1 MNDKN
6 TVRSVERA
14 LDILLCF
21 TTQPSLSMSEIAHHV
36 GLHKSTVHRLLA
48 SLEGKGFVVRD
59 TATEK
64 YKLGFRIWELSVNV
78 SQSDDPAI
86 LFLAEMEQ
94 LRDRLGETVSLYV
107 RDGNERIRIQA
118 VQSNHSVR
126 RVAPIGVRLP
136 LYVGASSKIL
146 VAYEKPRQQM
156 EIIQQLPEM
165 IDKTTMLEQ
174 MTIIRAQGYATSSEE
189 RESGVAAIAAPV
201 FDRQGH
207 FIAALSVSGPINR
220 MSTEKIQEHIDPI
233 MEAARRM
240 GRMK

>member
-21 TTQPSLSMSEIAHHV
+21 TTQPSLSMSEIAQHV